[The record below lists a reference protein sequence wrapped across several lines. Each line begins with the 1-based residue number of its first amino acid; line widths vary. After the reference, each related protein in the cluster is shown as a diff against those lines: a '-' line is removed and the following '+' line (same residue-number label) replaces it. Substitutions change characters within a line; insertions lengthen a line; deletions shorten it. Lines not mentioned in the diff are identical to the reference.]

1 MFKRNITTNYQI
13 AVNVMITVG
22 NPLIGDF
29 ENEYFEKNFGNCQK
43 NACSGVL
50 I

>member
-1 MFKRNITTNYQI
+1 
-13 AVNVMITVG
+13 MITVG

-29 ENEYFEKNFGNCQK
+29 ENGYFEKNFGNCQK
-43 NACSGVL
+43 NVCSGVL